1 MDLTI
6 QPEGSFLRYR
16 YATLAAG
23 VVASILGVAWLI
35 PLVPPEYLGTTL
47 FLFWLWVASIGTPAL
62 GAALWYPAHTRSLR
76 YILQADRIVT
86 EQGVWFRAR
95 KFIPYSRITDVTV
108 HQGPLERRYGI
119 HRLAI
124 QTAGSAVA
132 EAVLLGVG
140 DPERIRA
147 LLLERK
153 VMSGDAAAGETPMD
167 VLSDIRDNVAEIRR
181 ALETRSRP

>member
-35 PLVPPEYLGTTL
+35 PLVPSEYLGTTL
-47 FLFWLWVASIGTPAL
+47 LLFWLWVASIGIPAL
-62 GAALWYPAHTRSLR
+62 GAAIWYPAHTRSLR
-76 YILQADRIVT
+76 YTLQPDRIVA
-86 EQGVWFRAR
+86 EEGVWFRTR
-95 KFIPYSRITDVTV
+95 KFVPYSRITDVTV
-108 HQGPLERRYGI
+108 RQGPFERRYGI

-124 QTAGSAVA
+124 QTAGSPVA

-153 VMSGDAAAGETPMD
+153 SISGDAASGETP
-167 VLSDIRDNVAEIRR
+167 VEILSDIRDHLGKIRR
-181 ALETRSRP
+181 ALEDRSRP